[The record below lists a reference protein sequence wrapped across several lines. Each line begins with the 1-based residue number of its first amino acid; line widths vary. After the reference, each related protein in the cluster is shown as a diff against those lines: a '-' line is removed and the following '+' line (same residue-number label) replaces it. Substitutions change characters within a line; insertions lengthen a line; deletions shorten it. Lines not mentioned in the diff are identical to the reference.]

1 MFALSSDGA
10 FCNKLVITKVIVNY
24 MKNKLYKIWAV
35 IIVKYAAEVQTV
47 FAES

>member
-24 MKNKLYKIWAV
+24 MKNKLYKIRAV